1 MSRTAPW
8 LLLILIGVPAG
19 AQPSTAEQ
27 AVAAQRSG
35 LRQALRIE
43 CPPAQDEEEIVVC
56 GSRAEEDAR
65 HRLPLPTIST
75 PGPADRAG
83 GEQRAA
89 LAADTS
95 PCTTVGPNQR
105 CTRGL
110 DMIGIGFAVARAVT
124 QALTGRD

>member
-8 LLLILIGVPAG
+8 LLLAAASTPA
-19 AQPSTAEQ
+19 STQAESVEE
-27 AVAAQRSG
+27 AIAAQRST
-35 LRQALRIE
+35 LRQTLRIE

-65 HRLPLPTIST
+65 HRVPLPTVPT
-75 PGPADRAG
+75 PSPADRAG

-89 LAADTS
+89 MAIDTS

-105 CTRGL
+105 CTRGI

-124 QALTGRD
+124 QALTNRD